1 MVHRLKT
8 PNSTPGDRQG
18 TEFAMD
24 ANVRSWPIVLQKYF
38 EHLVA
43 QY

>member
-1 MVHRLKT
+1 MLGK
-8 PNSTPGDRQG
+8 
-18 TEFAMD
+18 
-24 ANVRSWPIVLQKYF
+24 ANFLLNRNGSFWPIVLQKYF